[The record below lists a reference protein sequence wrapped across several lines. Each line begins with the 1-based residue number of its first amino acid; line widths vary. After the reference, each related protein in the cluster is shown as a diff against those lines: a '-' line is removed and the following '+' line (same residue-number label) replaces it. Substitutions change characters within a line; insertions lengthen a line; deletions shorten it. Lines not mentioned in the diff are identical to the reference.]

1 MATIKEIAM
10 LAGVSRGTVDRVLNN
25 REGANAE
32 TRKKVLEIAKQLD
45 YKPNKAGAVLAAHRR
60 FFKFGVVMFGTN
72 NPFFDEV
79 KEGILEIEQELKVH
93 KCQIFI
99 KHMPTSEEAN
109 QAEAIDELVKQG
121 INALALCPQ
130 NDKSVTKKVDALA
143 KKGIPT
149 ITFNSDLP
157 DSKRLAY
164 VGSNYRQCGQT
175 CAGLTKLFNH
185 EAILNIGIISGAKN
199 VLCHTERIEGF
210 KDIIGDVKNANIID
224 TVWTNDDDEVC
235 YKEVSKLLARHP
247 EINALY
253 FTAGAT
259 MGGCQAIK
267 DLKKEN
273 DILVI
278 AHDKT
283 PATVNLVNEGIIKA
297 VVCQQPKLQGTKPL
311 QMLFDYLATGEK
323 PEELNYTDTQIVIKE
338 NL

>member
-1 MATIKEIAM
+1 MATIKEIAQ

-32 TRKKVLEIAKQLD
+32 TRKKVMEIAKQLD

-60 FFKFGVVMFGTN
+60 FLKFGVVMFGTN

-79 KEGILEIEQELKVH
+79 KEGIAEIEQELKVH

-157 DSKRLAY
+157 DSRRIAY

-175 CAGLTKLFNH
+175 CAGLMKLFNH
-185 EAILNIGIISGAKN
+185 NTKLNIGIVSGAKN

-210 KDIIGDVKNANIID
+210 KDIIGDVKEANIID
-224 TVWTNDDDEVC
+224 IVWTNDDDAICYEEV
-235 YKEVSKLLARHP
+235 KKLLTNHP

-259 MGGCQAIK
+259 MGGCNAIK
-267 DLKKEN
+267 YMKKEK

-283 PATVNLVNEGIIKA
+283 PATVDLVDEGIIKA

-311 QMLFDYLATGEK
+311 QMLFDYLATGEE
-323 PEELNYTDTQIVIKE
+323 PDILNYTDTQIVIKE